1 MNMDIDVSYE
11 IPNAQEYNNLRIISG
26 LSPKDEVASEV
37 GLKNSIFIVTLRDSE
52 KLIGMGRI
60 IGDKGCFYH
69 IVDIAVAP
77 SYQGNGLGKRIMSEI
92 DTYLKNNIPKNS
104 YVSLIADIPADELYK
119 KFGFEYSAPK
129 SIGMMRKI

>member
-1 MNMDIDVSYE
+1 MDIVVSYE
-11 IPNAQEYNNLRIISG
+11 IPDAQEYNNLRIISG
-26 LSPKDEVASEV
+26 LSPKDEVGSEV

-119 KFGFEYSAPK
+119 KLGFEYSAPK
-129 SIGMMRKI
+129 SVGMMRKI

>member
-11 IPNAQEYNNLRIISG
+11 IPNAQEYNNLRIVSG

-92 DTYLKNNIPKNS
+92 DTYLENNIPKNS

>member
-11 IPNAQEYNNLRIISG
+11 IPNAQEYNNLRIVSG

-92 DTYLKNNIPKNS
+92 DTYLENNIPKNS
-104 YVSLIADIPADELYK
+104 YISLIADIPADELYK

-129 SIGMMRKI
+129 SVGMMRKI

>member
-1 MNMDIDVSYE
+1 MNMDIAVSYE
-11 IPNAQEYNNLRIISG
+11 IPDAQEYNNLRIISG
-26 LSPKDEVASEV
+26 LSPKDEVGSEV

-69 IVDIAVAP
+69 NVDIAVAP

-129 SIGMMRKI
+129 SVGMMRKI

>member
-1 MNMDIDVSYE
+1 MDIAVSYE
-11 IPNAQEYNNLRIISG
+11 IPDAQEYNNLRIISG
-26 LSPKDEVASEV
+26 LSPKDEVGSEV

-129 SIGMMRKI
+129 SVGMMRKI

>member
-1 MNMDIDVSYE
+1 MNMGIAVSYE
-11 IPNAQEYNNLRIISG
+11 IPDAQEYNNLRIVSG

-37 GLKNSIFIVTLRDSE
+37 GLKNSIFIVALRDSD

-92 DTYLKNNIPKNS
+92 DTYLENNIPKNS

-119 KFGFEYSAPK
+119 KFRFEYSAPK
-129 SIGMMRKI
+129 SVGMMRKI

>member
-1 MNMDIDVSYE
+1 MDIAVSYE
-11 IPNAQEYNNLRIISG
+11 IPDAQEYNNLRIISG
-26 LSPKDEVASEV
+26 LSPKDEVGSEV

-92 DTYLKNNIPKNS
+92 DTYLKNNVPKNS

-129 SIGMMRKI
+129 SVGMMRKI

>member
-1 MNMDIDVSYE
+1 MNMDIAVSYE
-11 IPNAQEYNNLRIISG
+11 IPDAQEYNNLRIISG
-26 LSPKDEVASEV
+26 LSPKDEVGSEV

-119 KFGFEYSAPK
+119 KLGFEYSAPK
-129 SIGMMRKI
+129 SVGMMRKI